1 MARLLDDNPNL
12 ASGAAFDA
20 RALTVDGVR
29 WTHTAAKFWAALLQE
44 VEADYPQCH
53 TLLFETLSGAELT
66 RDLLFPEQAL
76 QRALDRSPPFA
87 DLRQALREALAD
99 LELYGLPGS
108 VRLTLL
114 GGRPSGAGARPETA
128 LLRRDLPLDCVDAD
142 IFAYLA
148 VWLLEWAGLPES
160 RWKDPVLEG
169 ACAARPAPGRPA
181 LRLRFRFERRHLS
194 EDLYRWR
201 LRLAFRPLGIPDDP
215 VPPAPHPNATEEPS

>member
-1 MARLLDDNPNL
+1 MARILGNDPNP
-12 ASGAAFDA
+12 ASGAASNA
-20 RALTVDGVR
+20 RALTVDGVC

-44 VEADYPQCH
+44 VAADHPDCT
-53 TLLFETLSGAELT
+53 TLLFESLSGAELT
-66 RDLLFPEQAL
+66 RALLFPEQAL

-114 GGRPSGAGARPETA
+114 GSRPSGSGAQGAPV
-128 LLRRDLPLDCVDAD
+128 LLQRDLPLDCVDAD

-160 RWKDPVLEG
+160 RWADPVLQGEYAVRLSG
-169 ACAARPAPGRPA
+169 VRPA
-181 LRLRFRFERRHLS
+181 LRLRIHFERRHLS
-194 EDLYRWR
+194 EGLYLWQ
-201 LRLAFRPLGIPDDP
+201 LRVAFRPLDIPSGPD
-215 VPPAPHPNATEEPS
+215 ATKESR